1 MPSAESKTP
10 LDWLSDLTTLRGHI
24 LNRFILVNALTL
36 SLTLALAVYKAA
48 QIGVHWS
55 LPLTAG
61 GACVMWGLWLL
72 RNRIPYRARAWWLLG
87 CCWVLVLS
95 SILNLGPVANS
106 KGYFILITLAATIF
120 LGSRIGWLNVAAVGV
135 ALSGIGT
142 AAVMGWISFE
152 LDYEVYV
159 RLPVVWAQNTFGYTV
174 FSASSALIAAHFLDS
189 LTSAVHDLAQRTHA
203 LTVTEARLRF
213 VLRRQRAI
221 YQTSAVGIA
230 MLDGKHRF
238 VDVNTRFA
246 HLLGWH
252 RGDLLGR
259 HSQFIHADAA
269 VEALLR
275 DRLATGSGRRRKSSM
290 DCQVR
295 RRDGTL
301 IWCQLSL
308 SLLDPARLTAGAV
321 LVLVDIDKRVRFQA
335 ELLSARL
342 AADRA
347 IRAKDQFLAMVS
359 HDLRTPLHALLGFAE
374 LLGNGGGGTTTQ
386 TDLLQGIRRNGSSLL
401 YLVEEILE
409 FSRGESGKRRIQAE
423 PCALGP
429 VLQRALSLIEHQARI
444 KGLELRLELPE
455 ALPEQILI
463 DPERLLQ
470 VIGNLLNNAV
480 KFTDRGYVGLRA
492 AVRRVGTD
500 PDRCK
505 LIIVVADSGR
515 GIRVDDQARIFE
527 PFERIDPERGQSGA
541 GLGLAI
547 CRQLVRAMEGE
558 ITVDSRP
565 GAGSRFRVHFPRLPI
580 ITTAESPAPA
590 ESGDRSAADA
600 MPPLPRGALPALPP
614 ALAVHLLVTAAR
626 RWQALTPDMEP
637 TAVADFVAEMA
648 GIAGTH
654 AYRPL
659 ACWAEGLSEFMQG
672 TDTRTI
678 DAWWKEFAQF
688 IWEPPPRSALR
699 DLRTLAELGMISH
712 IERWCRLWGERD
724 PRYAGFVRAVL
735 SAAHTFK
742 TAQLIELVEA
752 FAGVAPAD
760 AAP

>member
-10 LDWLSDLTTLRGHI
+10 LDWLSDLTKLRSHI
-24 LNRFILVNALTL
+24 LDQFILVNALTL
-36 SLTLALAVYKAA
+36 SLTLALAVYKTV

-55 LPLTAG
+55 LPVTAG

-72 RNRIPYRARAWWLLG
+72 RNRIPYRARAWWLLA
-87 CCWVLVLS
+87 CCWALVLGS
-95 SILNLGPVANS
+95 VLNLGPVANS

-120 LGSRIGWLNVAAVGV
+120 LGPRIGWLNVAAVGV

-142 AAVMGWISFE
+142 AAVMGWVSFQ

-159 RLPVVWAQNTFGYTV
+159 RLPVVWIQNTFGYTV

-189 LTSAVHDLAQRTHA
+189 LTSAAHDLAQRTQA
-203 LTVTEARLRF
+203 LIATEARLRF

-221 YQTSAVGIA
+221 YHTSAVGIA

-238 VDVNTRFA
+238 SDVNTRFA

-252 RGDLLGR
+252 RGELLGR
-259 HSQFIHADAA
+259 HSRFIHADAA
-269 VEALLR
+269 VDALLR
-275 DRLATGSGRRRKSSM
+275 DRLATGRRKSSM

-295 RRDGTL
+295 RCDGTL

-308 SLLDPARLTAGAV
+308 SLLDPERMTAGAV
-321 LVLVDIDKRVRFQA
+321 MVLVDIDKRVRFQA

-374 LLGNGGGGTTTQ
+374 LLSNGGGCTATQ
-386 TDLLQGIRRNGSSLL
+386 VDLVQGIRRNGSSLL

-409 FSRGESGKRRIQAE
+409 FSRGESGKRRIRAE

-429 VLQRALSLIEHQARI
+429 VLQRALSLIEHQART
-444 KGLELRLELPE
+444 KGLELRLELPD
-455 ALPEQILI
+455 ALPGLVLI

-470 VIGNLLNNAV
+470 IIGNLLNNAL
-480 KFTDRGYVGLRA
+480 KFTDRGYVGLSA
-492 AVRRVGTD
+492 AVRRAATD
-500 PDRCK
+500 PGRCE

-515 GIRVDDQARIFE
+515 GIGADDQARIFE
-527 PFERIDPERGQSGA
+527 PFERIDPGREQSGA

-547 CRQLVRAMEGE
+547 CRQLVRAMGGQ
-558 ITVDSRP
+558 IAVDSRL
-565 GAGSRFRVHFPRLPI
+565 GDGSRFRVQFPRLPI
-580 ITTAESPAPA
+580 ITATQSPAPA
-590 ESGDRSAADA
+590 GSGDRSAAADA
-600 MPPLPRGALPALPP
+600 MPPLPLGALPSPPP

-626 RWQALTPDMEP
+626 RWQALTPGMEP
-637 TAVADFVAEMA
+637 SAVADFVAEMA
-648 GIAGTH
+648 GVARTH
-654 AYRPL
+654 AYQPL

-672 TDTRTI
+672 TDAGKI
-678 DAWWKEFAQF
+678 PAWWQEFAQF
-688 IWEPPPRSALR
+688 ILEPPPRAALR
-699 DLRTLAELGMISH
+699 DLRTLAGLGMISH

-735 SAAHTFK
+735 AAAHTFK
-742 TAQLIELVEA
+742 TARLIELVDA
-752 FAGVAPAD
+752 FAGVAPED